1 MKKRILIVNKFYYR
15 RGGDCVY
22 VLNLESLLKSR
33 GHDVAVYAM
42 DYPDNLP
49 SQWSGHFPE
58 EVDFGKDK
66 VKGVSRIF
74 GYGDIKDSFARMLK
88 DFRPDVV
95 HLNNIHS
102 YLSPVLA
109 RMASEFGARVVWTLH
124 DYKLVCPSYSCL
136 YKGSVCEECFD
147 NPLAVIKKRCMKDSL
162 MASVLAYAEAKAWD
176 KERLSEWTDVFLCP
190 SRFMSLK
197 MEEGG
202 FPPAKLY
209 QLYNFIS
216 PEMIAHYSSR
226 KVNVERQDYYC
237 YVGRLSVEKGVRTL
251 LKVASKLPY
260 ELRVA
265 GTGPLEEELRKEF
278 SAFDNIKFLGHRTLE
293 EIQELFS
300 NARFSAVP
308 SEWYENNPFS
318 VIESLCGGTPFI
330 GADIGGIPELANRKN
345 GMIFTSGDAKSLQF
359 AIEEAWKHQ
368 WDYAEIQQNALK
380 KFSPEQHYTA
390 LDKIYNG

>member
-1 MKKRILIVNKFYYR
+1 
-15 RGGDCVY
+15 
-22 VLNLESLLKSR
+22 
-33 GHDVAVYAM
+33 
-42 DYPDNLP
+42 
-49 SQWSGHFPE
+49 
-58 EVDFGKDK
+58 
-66 VKGVSRIF
+66 
-74 GYGDIKDSFARMLK
+74 
-88 DFRPDVV
+88 
-95 HLNNIHS
+95 
-102 YLSPVLA
+102 
-109 RMASEFGARVVWTLH
+109 
-124 DYKLVCPSYSCL
+124 
-136 YKGSVCEECFD
+136 
-147 NPLAVIKKRCMKDSL
+147 MKDSL
-162 MASVLAYAEAKAWD
+162 MARVLAYAEAKAWD

-265 GTGPLEEELRKEF
+265 GTGPLDEELRKEF

-300 NARFSAVP
+300 NARFSVMP
-308 SEWYENNPFS
+308 SECYENNPFS